1 MGGGRRDATRKPPKG
16 ENRNVPL
23 LATRVGNLDVQR
35 NSNTGK
41 FIQRRHPERQG
52 QASSSCLVHAAGKI
66 HPTRNVSELTG
77 GGCRRLAGDG
87 GLEGA
92 ALLQPAR
99 PAHSARRAR
108 QAARLLR
115 QPLAARLAIAH
126 RPTAVARA
134 GHGQL
139 QAGWR
144 PCAREKPRV
153 ACAPVIWRV
162 FGTSPC
168 RARGGMVAD
177 CGERAGRAR
186 RASERVTDK

>member
-1 MGGGRRDATRKPPKG
+1 MG
-16 ENRNVPL
+16 RNVPL
-23 LATRVGNLDVQR
+23 VVPRRSAANPGRIHGRRGALAKID
-35 NSNTGK
+35 
-41 FIQRRHPERQG
+41 RRRSRIRAQSPRTNAIVA
-52 QASSSCLVHAAGKI
+52 ASRLCRAAAA
-66 HPTRNVSELTG
+66 RC
-77 GGCRRLAGDG
+77 CRRLAGDG

-144 PCAREKPRV
+144 PCAREKPR
-153 ACAPVIWRV
+153 AAHPPVIWRV